1 MLRVLLLSAVLAA
14 AACHPPPSE
23 LADAKRVVVVIGPPS
38 SEGAPLDRERYEPMT
53 FEQLDAATCAAACS
67 TVATGSERLTACFR
81 LSNNSFGGSVDQPA
95 KRRQSPAEP
104 SSLHVCTIE

>member
-1 MLRVLLLSAVLAA
+1 MLRASLLACGVLV

-23 LADAKRVVVVIGPPS
+23 LADAKRVVVVVGAPS
-38 SEGAPLDRERYEPMT
+38 SEGALLDRERYEPMT

-67 TVATGSERLTACFR
+67 TVATGSEKLTACFR

-95 KRRQSPAEP
+95 KRSHPPAEP
-104 SSLHVCTIE
+104 SSLHVCTVE

>member
-1 MLRVLLLSAVLAA
+1 MRRALLLSCGLLA

-23 LADAKRVVVVIGPPS
+23 LADAKRVVVVLGPPTS
-38 SEGAPLDRERYEPMT
+38 DGAPLGRERYVPVT

-67 TVATGSERLTACFR
+67 TVATGSEKLTACFR

-95 KRRQSPAEP
+95 KRSHPPAEP
-104 SSLHVCTIE
+104 SSLHVCTVE